1 MYLSV
6 PLALPINSNP
16 GLAARPKAFSNQ
28 KEAAVF
34 LARFLTELLNYQ
46 EVLDRSG
53 LDIEQVKSKDGK
65 TMQPLCMAQHYQMY
79 RIYRR
84 PGTNG
89 DEQVILDRT
98 VSGNHII
105 VAHHN
110 QKYHLTTAV
119 PFVHVQFDSHLHF
132 AYFKLCKC

>member
-1 MYLSV
+1 MYHT
-6 PLALPINSNP
+6 
-16 GLAARPKAFSNQ
+16 Q
-28 KEAAVF
+28 KCSDW
-34 LARFLTELLNYQ
+34 RS
-46 EVLDRSG
+46 EVLLYYAKRLKFHFTDHIEIHKNRVFDYLKLSNVFSCCRSG

-84 PGTNG
+84 PGVNG

-110 QKYHLTTAV
+110 QVYL
-119 PFVHVQFDSHLHF
+119 
-132 AYFKLCKC
+132 